1 MFLLGNVEA
10 VSALTGVD
18 SHNIRAWMKTEWWK
32 EAMATL
38 RYEQNQQ
45 TDVKLQKVV
54 EKSLDIVA
62 DRLEHGDL
70 VLNNKT
76 GELVQKPVSMKD
88 AAMVARDLMTRQGVM
103 RKEEEGAVQQKDTVQ
118 QTLKILATEFARWD
132 KKPTNEDVIDIED
145 AKEL

>member
-1 MFLLGNVEA
+1 MDEPEQTIPTFALRSTVARNVNARSEGGRWSNEAKMDVVQRVFLIGNIETVA
-10 VSALTGVD
+10 ALTGVD
-18 SHNIRAWMKTEWWK
+18 SGTIRSWQKQEWWK

-54 EKSLDIVA
+54 DKSLDIVA

-76 GELVQKPVSMKD
+76 GEL
-88 AAMVARDLMTRQGVM
+88 
-103 RKEEEGAVQQKDTVQ
+103 
-118 QTLKILATEFARWD
+118 
-132 KKPTNEDVIDIED
+132 
-145 AKEL
+145 